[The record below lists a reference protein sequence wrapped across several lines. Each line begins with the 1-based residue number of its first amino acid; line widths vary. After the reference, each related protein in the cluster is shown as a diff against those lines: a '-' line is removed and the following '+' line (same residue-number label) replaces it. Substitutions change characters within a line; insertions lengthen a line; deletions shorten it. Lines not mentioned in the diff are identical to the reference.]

1 MLKNL
6 EVFFKNPFADTRTS
20 VERRHRFSDEHIGR
34 LTANNTGGQ
43 YTAMITETLEKHE
56 AFFGQ
61 FTNVKIKDALRQQQT
76 QLVDNLLEAFRKRVS
91 RLNNLLIVN
100 EVEKTPLYE
109 QFFPHGVMAFT
120 DGTNKGNAL
129 NNMTLIHKAVQ
140 ANADVSGG
148 SDAVDEFADFMEQWE
163 VLRSLQL
170 KLMGET
176 IGGRTLR
183 DAAGAAWERQ
193 MFKNLLTIASQ
204 FIDQPNMVD
213 DFFTQSILRKK
224 SRAREEENDQSPTGS
239 SFAEK

>member
-1 MLKNL
+1 MMKNL
-6 EVFFKNPFADTRTS
+6 EGYFKNPFAGTRAS
-20 VERRHRFSDEHIGR
+20 FYSKNRFSDEHIGR
-34 LTANNTGGQ
+34 LTANNGGGQ
-43 YTAMITETLEKHE
+43 YTAMITETIEKHE

-76 QLVDNLLEAFRKRVS
+76 QLVDELLEAFRKRVS

-100 EVEKTPLYE
+100 EVNNTPLYE

-140 ANADVSGG
+140 ANAGVSGG
-148 SDAVDEFADFMEQWE
+148 SDAVNEFAGFMEQWE

-176 IGGRTLR
+176 IGGRTTR
-183 DAAGAAWERQ
+183 DAAGAEWEKQ
-193 MFKNLLTIASQ
+193 MFKNLLSLALQ
-204 FIDQPNMVD
+204 FINQPEMVD
-213 DFFTQSILRKK
+213 DFFNQSVLRKK
-224 SRAREEENDQSPTGS
+224 SSARERENDQ
-239 SFAEK
+239 